1 MLALVWKVPHP
12 LMANIGMPTTS
23 QKLQLRS
30 HEGDCSSALKGQDA
44 VQSRIRP
51 ALLRH
56 QSNPNLRTLHASN
69 RLQKFASIKELAR
82 RTSRATL
89 STARARFSIDSDKDI
104 TKPAAAV
111 KHYLDC
117 TPPAQTKP
125 LQSKPDELTSSSL
138 ESSFFDRS
146 GYSTTL
152 SSIPTTP
159 VGKEQSQI
167 LADSHKALT
176 QFPDTKQTMGQKS
189 STTIIR
195 KTNASRTGSLDAFST
210 SPPPSPDLPVKS
222 SPEKR
227 SPPPTFTHRPNTI
240 QVAVPR
246 RRSSLTV
253 IHAGNSPLN
262 ASTGNQHVI
271 KHHSSSSSNIF
282 QQDIGSQSTIT
293 SLDMTRKQENI
304 SPPLRSHQTSAHQPS
319 PHSRHTSSQDGA
331 AQIRIRFPKTFP
343 DGPIEIPKPMLN
355 KSHFNCY
362 IQHRRTQRSNN
373 KICPVPCMTCGRS
386 DGDIYWKC
394 VWCCLRV
401 CGECMAEFSAR
412 GRNLDV
418 LLGWIQRRSRSSLNR
433 NAVLRQE

>member
-1 MLALVWKVPHP
+1 
-12 LMANIGMPTTS
+12 MPTIS
-23 QKLQLRS
+23 QKLQFRS
-30 HEGDCSSALKGQDA
+30 HEEDYSSALKGQDV
-44 VQSRIRP
+44 VQSRIHP

-56 QSNPNLRTLHASN
+56 QSNPNLRNLHASN
-69 RLQKFASIKELAR
+69 RLHKFASIKELAR
-82 RTSRATL
+82 RTSRATI

-104 TKPAAAV
+104 ANPAAAV

-117 TPPAQTKP
+117 TPPAQTKL
-125 LQSKPDELTSSSL
+125 LQSRPEELTPSSP
-138 ESSFFDRS
+138 ESSYLDRS
-146 GYSTTL
+146 GYSTAF

-159 VGKEQSQI
+159 VGKERSQSTS
-167 LADSHKALT
+167 DSHKAPT
-176 QFPDTKQTMGQKS
+176 HFQDIEQTMGQKS
-189 STTIIR
+189 SSTVIR

-210 SPPPSPDLPVKS
+210 SPPPSPDLPVNP
-222 SPEKR
+222 SPGNR
-227 SPPPTFTHRPNTI
+227 SPPPTFSHRPNTI

-253 IHAGNSPLN
+253 IRSGKAPFN

-271 KHHSSSSSNIF
+271 KHHSSSGSNIF

-293 SLDMTRKQENI
+293 PLDIVRKQEDL
-304 SPPLRSHQTSAHQPS
+304 SPPLPSPQKSAHRPS
-319 PHSRHTSSQDGA
+319 LHSHHTSSQDGA
-331 AQIRIRFPKTFP
+331 AQMRIRFPKTFP
-343 DGPIEIPKPMLN
+343 NGPIETPKPVLN

-373 KICPVPCMTCGRS
+373 KICPVPCMTCGRTE
-386 DGDIYWKC
+386 GDIYWKC

-418 LLGWIQRRSRSSLNR
+418 LLGWIQRRSRGSLHR
-433 NAVLRQE
+433 DAVLRQH